1 MELRLTLIPK
11 HKESEMIVDIIV
23 RTCPE
28 CASENIVRNGHDYK
42 GTQKYHC
49 HDCGAYG
56 TLGKKT
62 DTAIEQSNKRQMLTS
77 NG

>member
-1 MELRLTLIPK
+1 
-11 HKESEMIVDIIV
+11 MIVDIIV

-28 CASENIVRNGHDYK
+28 CASENVVRNGHDYK

-56 TLGKKT
+56 TLDKKRESLK
-62 DTAIEQSNKRQMLTS
+62 EQSSKQQMPTS
-77 NG
+77 SV